1 MTGNDSLFA
10 QSRCGAFKIKPDDA
24 RLDEFL
30 TKHKITISADD
41 IAKLNSITD
50 LKLRQYVKFSILYN
64 LFLKKWIVEFL
75 IFISVEID
83 KLINLIHP

>member
-30 TKHKITISADD
+30 TKAKWTQLPTGTEFADVLR
-41 IAKLNSITD
+41 ALMKKVELSLTYSSRAL
-50 LKLRQYVKFSILYN
+50 LKTKS
-64 LFLKKWIVEFL
+64 WIG
-75 IFISVEID
+75 IP
-83 KLINLIHP
+83 KQNTA